1 MMTTTTT
8 PSATTPRTALFEHLI
23 DDAGLFPPAQ
33 LAMDAALKENA
44 KNRAGTFRWVM
55 GRFVV
60 PASRLDELASAK
72 SNAATPLKLTVILD
86 GPGLAP
92 RWIDGVRSDVERAY
106 NVGKANADALAIESF
121 EVRLPPTAD
130 AALIADLCTTVAER
144 FPQPSI
150 AVEIPFAK
158 TWAIAPAIAFAMLRD
173 ARANAPHLIAKLRCG
188 GTVADAFPNATQ
200 LANAIAEAHR
210 NGVPFK
216 ATAGLHHPLRSQVG
230 AFEMHGFLNVLTAAL
245 AVAVGASE
253 AELAAILEEEDRKGF
268 RLDDTYFIWRRRR
281 FDTAAVE
288 TMRRTAFLSYGS
300 CSFTEPISDLLHAS
314 FLL

>member
-1 MMTTTTT
+1 MITTTTT
-8 PSATTPRTALFEHLI
+8 PTMATPRTALFEGLI

-44 KNRAGTFRWVM
+44 KNRAGTFKWLM

-72 SNAATPLKLTVILD
+72 GSATTPLRLTVILD

-106 NVGKANADALAIESF
+106 NVGKANAEALLIESF

-130 AALIADLCTTVAER
+130 AALVADLCSTVAER

-158 TWAIAPAIAFAMLRD
+158 TWAIAPSIAFPMLRD
-173 ARANAPHLIAKLRCG
+173 ARKNSPQLMHFRMRRSLQTRSPKRTRTASRSRRPPVCTIRCARKTEPLRC
-188 GTVADAFPNATQ
+188 
-200 LANAIAEAHR
+200 
-210 NGVPFK
+210 
-216 ATAGLHHPLRSQVG
+216 
-230 AFEMHGFLNVLTAAL
+230 
-245 AVAVGASE
+245 
-253 AELAAILEEEDRKGF
+253 
-268 RLDDTYFIWRRRR
+268 
-281 FDTAAVE
+281 
-288 TMRRTAFLSYGS
+288 TAFSM
-300 CSFTEPISDLLHAS
+300 
-314 FLL
+314 

>member
-1 MMTTTTT
+1 MMTTT
-8 PSATTPRTALFEHLI
+8 TTPRTALFEHLI

-72 SNAATPLKLTVILD
+72 ASATAPLRLTVILD

-92 RWIDGVRSDVERAY
+92 RWTDGVRSDVERAF
-106 NVGKANADALAIESF
+106 NVSKAHGDAFAIESF

-130 AALIADLCTTVAER
+130 AALVTDLCSTVAER

-158 TWAIAPAIAFAMLRD
+158 SWAIAPAVAFPMLRD
-173 ARANAPHLIAKLRCG
+173 ARAAAPNLIAKLRCG
-188 GTVADAFPNATQ
+188 GTIADAFPNATQ

-210 NGVPFK
+210 SGVPFK
-216 ATAGLHHPLRSQVG
+216 ATSGLHHPLRSQVG

-268 RLDDTYFIWRRRR
+268 RLDDDYFIWRRRR
-281 FDTAAVE
+281 FDTAAIE
-288 TMRRTAFLSYGS
+288 TMRRTAFMSYGS
-300 CSFTEPISDLLHAS
+300 CSFTEPVSDLLHAG
-314 FLL
+314 FLV

>member
-1 MMTTTTT
+1 
-8 PSATTPRTALFEHLI
+8 
-23 DDAGLFPPAQ
+23 
-33 LAMDAALKENA
+33 MDAALKENA
-44 KNRAGTFRWVM
+44 KNRAGLFKWIV

-60 PASRLDELASAK
+60 AASRLDELVSAK
-72 SNAATPLKLTVILD
+72 ANAATPLHLTVILD

-106 NVGKANADALAIESF
+106 NVSKANGDVLSIDSF

-130 AALIADLCTTVAER
+130 AALVADLCATVGER
-144 FPQPSI
+144 FPQPTI

-158 TWAIAPAIAFAMLRD
+158 AWSIAPAMAFAMLRD
-173 ARANAPHLIAKLRCG
+173 ARLKAPNVVGKLRCG

-210 NGVPFK
+210 SGVPFK

-245 AVAVGASE
+245 AVTAGAGE

-268 RLDDTYFIWRRRR
+268 RLDDNYFIWRRRR
-281 FDTAAVE
+281 FDTAAIE

-300 CSFTEPISDLLHAS
+300 CSFSEPISDLLHAG